1 VIILGYYK
9 FSPDSDSE
17 KIQNRSIFEEVIMST
32 KSVPIFFFG
41 GGAPPRGLA
50 MVSSGLE
57 LA

>member
-32 KSVPIFFFG
+32 KSVPIFFFFG
-41 GGAPPRGLA
+41 GGGHP
-50 MVSSGLE
+50 LE
-57 LA
+57 A